1 MPDDITVITSRRY
14 PGSAGY
20 YATIGLMAGS
30 AVVLSGAIIVYF
42 NDLSNPELFGDI
54 SGSFELAMLSLMPY
68 MISAAVAAIT
78 AIGIVNIL
86 PLMRMT
92 ESIESLQLRLRDMAG
107 GDLASRVRIEANLPQ
122 LRRLSRELNY
132 TAGDL
137 GRRIAELK
145 VINRQ
150 QWELL
155 QGVRAAGENE
165 NHEAVLMMV
174 EQMENNWQKIAAIE
188 EQFRT

>member
-14 PGSAGY
+14 PGSAGLY
-20 YATIGLMAGS
+20 PTIGLMAGS
-30 AVVLSGAIIVYF
+30 AVVLSGAVIVYF
-42 NDLSNPELFGDI
+42 NDILNPELYGDI
-54 SGSFELAMLSLMPY
+54 SGSFELALLTLMPY

-86 PLMRMT
+86 PFMRLS

-107 GDLASRVRIEANLPQ
+107 GDLASKVRIESSLPQ

-132 TAGDL
+132 TSGDL

-150 QWELL
+150 QWDTL
-155 QGVRAAGENE
+155 QGVREAGENE
-165 NHEAVLMMV
+165 NHEAVLIMV
-174 EQMENNWQKIAAIE
+174 EQMEKNWQKIAAIE
-188 EQFRT
+188 EQFTT